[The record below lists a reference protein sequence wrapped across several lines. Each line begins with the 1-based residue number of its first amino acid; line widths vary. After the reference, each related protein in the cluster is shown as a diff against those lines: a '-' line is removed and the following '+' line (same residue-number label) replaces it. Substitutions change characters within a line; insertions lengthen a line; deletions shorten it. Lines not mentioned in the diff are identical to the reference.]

1 MWAISVRRVGPGG
14 SYGNNLCLCMGKHS
28 GQINLDYEPLA
39 ECIYVALAIII
50 YIPLFLDA

>member
-1 MWAISVRRVGPGG
+1 MVAMVTIFV
-14 SYGNNLCLCMGKHS
+14 YICMGKYS